1 MTLSILICVQKTLLT
16 GVGKGVGGDV
26 AIVTIGLPVE
36 GLAVGLPDSTNDDG
50 GDVGG
55 DAGGDVGGDVLGD
68 IVGGFV
74 CPSNVGLLK
83 RKQV

>member
-1 MTLSILICVQKTLLT
+1 MLKKTLLT

-55 DAGGDVGGDVLGD
+55 DVDGDVGGDVGGDVLGD